1 MLSKKTKYGLK
12 ALTYIAR
19 NKGDVPVQV
28 AVIAKSEQI
37 PQKFLEGILLT
48 LRKSGI
54 LGSKKGK
61 HGGYYLREEP
71 SEIKMTDV
79 MRVLEGP
86 IAMVPC
92 VSLNYYEKCDDCP
105 DEHKCSV
112 NKLMLQVRDSTLKV
126 FRNTTLADLSHTTSE
141 ESSA

>member
-19 NKGDVPVQV
+19 KEDDAPVRV
-28 AVIAKSEQI
+28 SEIAESENI
-37 PQKFLEGILLT
+37 PPKFLESILLT

-61 HGGYYLREEP
+61 HGGYYLRQEP
-71 SEIKMTDV
+71 PEVKMTDV
-79 MRVLEGP
+79 MRALEGP

-105 DEHKCSV
+105 DEEKCSV
-112 NKLMLQVRDSTLKV
+112 NKLMIQVRDNTLQV
-126 FRNTTLADLSHTTSE
+126 FRNTTLADLSGK
-141 ESSA
+141 

>member
-19 NKGDVPVQV
+19 CKGEDPVQV
-28 AVIAKSEQI
+28 SAIAKSEQI
-37 PQKFLEGILLT
+37 PQKFLESILLT
-48 LRKSGI
+48 LRKAGV

-61 HGGYYLREEP
+61 HGGYYLRKEP
-71 SEIKMTDV
+71 SEILMTEV

-105 DEHKCSV
+105 DEHACSV
-112 NKLMLQVRDSTLKV
+112 HRLMIEVRDSTLKV
-126 FRNTTLADLSHTTSE
+126 FRNTTLADLSSK
-141 ESSA
+141 